1 MSCNEAL
8 ASSLNLYGEV
18 DIPYMEECTGK
29 DDMQIKEE
37 LKGKIYYNPL
47 EEKWENS
54 EKILSGNIIQKL
66 DGFESCM
73 KRHPE
78 AAADIADSIAA
89 MKEAVPDKIAF
100 NELDF
105 NLGERWI
112 PTDLYSSF
120 ATELFGTATSV
131 NYTSVSD
138 AFIVKMDTYSSA
150 AQSLYGINYKMNAED
165 VLVNAMHG
173 TFPKITKSIII
184 GGERKTVVDTEA
196 TQLATS
202 KIQDI
207 QEKFTEW
214 LNERPE
220 DIKTELTDLYN
231 KRFNCFVRPQY
242 DGSHQSFPGLSFDQF
257 DYTDLYQSQK
267 DCIWMLKQNGGGIVD
282 HEVGGGKTMIMCVA
296 SYEMKRT
303 GLCHKPM
310 IIALK
315 ANVEDI
321 AKTYRKAY
329 PNAKLLYPGKED
341 FSEKNRMFFF
351 SR

>member
-1 MSCNEAL
+1 
-8 ASSLNLYGEV
+8 
-18 DIPYMEECTGK
+18 MEECTGK

-66 DGFESCM
+66 DDFESCM